1 MRCPGTLRGP
11 LHGGANEEAMYLL
24 DQWKTPAEA
33 ETGLNAMLARKEL
46 VMGFGHRVYKTC
58 DPRNAIIKAASKKL
72 SQVRMR

>member
-1 MRCPGTLRGP
+1 
-11 LHGGANEEAMYLL
+11 MYLL

-72 SQVRMR
+72 SQVRMRWILSTGGEYVAIAKS